1 MASIHSNLDP
11 AQADLKALKG
21 VIPLVGLTGGIGSGK
36 TAVSDLL
43 GALGAGIIDT
53 DLISHQITAPSGKAI
68 PLIAKAFGV
77 EFIDSQGALNRPKM
91 RTLVFEDPKARQ
103 ILEQITHPLIQQET
117 AKQASELVNSGVPYL
132 VFVVPLLI
140 ESGSWVNLIDYLVV
154 VDCPEET
161 QIQRVMHRNNMTR
174 SEVENILK
182 AQTNRSTRL
191 AAANAVIENQGDLA
205 DLKLAVLNLHQQIVR
220 IQEEPLS
227 SS

>member
-77 EFIDSQGALNRPKM
+77 EFIDPQGALNRPKM

-117 AKQASELVNSGVPYL
+117 AKQAFELVNSGVPYL

-191 AAANAVIENQGDLA
+191 AAANTVIENQGDLA

>member
-1 MASIHSNLDP
+1 MASTHSNLDP
-11 AQADLKALKG
+11 ARADLKALKG

-53 DLISHQITAPSGKAI
+53 DLISHQITAPGGKAI
-68 PLIAKAFGV
+68 PLITKTFGA
-77 EFIDSQGALNRPKM
+77 EFIDPQGALNRPKM
-91 RTLVFEDPKARQ
+91 RTLVFSDPKARQ
-103 ILEQITHPLIQQET
+103 SLEQITHPLIQQET
-117 AKQASELVNSGVPYL
+117 AKQASELANSGVPYL

-174 SEVENILK
+174 PEVENILK
-182 AQTNRSTRL
+182 VQANRSTRL
-191 AAANAVIENQGDLA
+191 AEANAVIENQGNLD
-205 DLKLAVLNLHQQIVR
+205 DLKPAVLNLHQQILR

>member
-1 MASIHSNLDP
+1 MASTHSNLDS

-21 VIPLVGLTGGIGSGK
+21 EIPLIGLTGGIGSGK

-43 GALGAGIIDT
+43 GELGAGIIDT
-53 DLISHQITAPSGKAI
+53 DLISHQITAPGGKAI

-77 EFIDSQGALNRPKM
+77 DFIDSQGALIRPKM
-91 RTLVFEDPKARQ
+91 RTLVFENPGARKV
-103 ILEQITHPLIQQET
+103 LEQITHPLIQEET
-117 AKQASELVNSGVPYL
+117 SKQAFELAKSGVPYL

-140 ESGSWVNLIDYLVV
+140 ESGSWIKLIDYLVV

-174 SEVENILK
+174 SDVENVLK
-182 AQTNRSTRL
+182 AQTSRNTRL
-191 AAANAVIENQGDLA
+191 AAANAVIENQGSLDE
-205 DLKLAVLNLHQQIVR
+205 LKSEVLNLHQKLLKIL
-220 IQEEPLS
+220 EEPLS